1 MENEAE
7 IQIAARVSKTTHAKL
22 MERQR
27 EVKKLTGFEPS
38 ISAVVRLL
46 LEEALEQKGKKR

>member
-46 LEEALEQKGKKR
+46 LEEALDQKGKKR